1 MRQGSARWGIVVG
14 WLLAAAHS
22 APGAADPF
30 DVQAALLS
38 PGTGPALRVRV
49 VFTVPPAH
57 HLYADQVLVTA
68 DAALRLALAEAPRA
82 AQIFDSYSQQP
93 RDIFSNDVQMIYT
106 VEQMPPTG
114 MLVAVRYQGCSEAL
128 CFLPRTKI
136 FFLAPPGGAAGAPAP
151 AALTNGLPPR
161 AQPEIPNLRGFTL
174 KGRASGYLN
183 AQAFLDFLDR
193 ALTARGAAAETG
205 GLGQHGV
212 LATMVLVILGGLALN
227 LTPCVLPMV
236 PINLAIIGAG
246 VQAGSRRRGFLLGG
260 LYGLGI
266 ALTYGAIGV
275 GIVLTGSKV
284 GAINASP
291 WFNVAVGVVFVLLA
305 LAMVDVLRLDFSRFQ
320 RAGAGERRAT
330 GPALTAVI
338 MGGVAAVLA
347 GACVAPAVIAV
358 LLFASTLY
366 VQGIKVGLLLPF
378 LLGIGMALPWPFAGA
393 GMALLPRPG
402 AWMTRVKY
410 VFAAI
415 ILAAAVY
422 YGAQGIHLLRSRS
435 PTQRARVAALETQA
449 AAEQGWLTS
458 LPAGIERAR
467 REGKPLCVDFWAS
480 WCKSC
485 LAMER
490 TTFKDPRVLRRLDD
504 FVKVKY
510 RAETPDESPVREV
523 LDRFEVLG
531 LPTYIVLVP
540 DGADTPSVP

>member
-1 MRQGSARWGIVVG
+1 
-14 WLLAAAHS
+14 
-22 APGAADPF
+22 
-30 DVQAALLS
+30 
-38 PGTGPALRVRV
+38 
-49 VFTVPPAH
+49 
-57 HLYADQVLVTA
+57 
-68 DAALRLALAEAPRA
+68 
-82 AQIFDSYSQQP
+82 
-93 RDIFSNDVQMIYT
+93 
-106 VEQMPPTG
+106 
-114 MLVAVRYQGCSEAL
+114 
-128 CFLPRTKI
+128 
-136 FFLAPPGGAAGAPAP
+136 
-151 AALTNGLPPR
+151 
-161 AQPEIPNLRGFTL
+161 
-174 KGRASGYLN
+174 
-183 AQAFLDFLDR
+183 
-193 ALTARGAAAETG
+193 
-205 GLGQHGV
+205 
-212 LATMVLVILGGLALN
+212 
-227 LTPCVLPMV
+227 
-236 PINLAIIGAG
+236 
-246 VQAGSRRRGFLLGG
+246 
-260 LYGLGI
+260 LGI

-330 GPALTAVI
+330 GPALTAFI